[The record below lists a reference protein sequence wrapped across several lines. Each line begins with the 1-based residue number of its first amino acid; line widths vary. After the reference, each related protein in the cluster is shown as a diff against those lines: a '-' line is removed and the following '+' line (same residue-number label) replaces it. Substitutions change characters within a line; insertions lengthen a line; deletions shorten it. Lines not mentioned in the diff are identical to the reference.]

1 MQIRPSM
8 AEIRNV
14 QGFLHKL
21 RDDPVRGLWLNELCS
36 LGVQLPVRGDSAASV
51 DGMIKCFFFTFL
63 LFSGFTFGT
72 STSAVSIPC
81 GLNDEGII
89 NTYLR
94 FLDQLPEVVDEVLHH
109 IHLVGRDVVERN
121 CTITAASHPLFH
133 RVIDVPTRKK
143 TTLFAVALEFDHLLL
158 VPKIIWHVPCD

>member
-1 MQIRPSM
+1 M
-8 AEIRNV
+8 
-14 QGFLHKL
+14 
-21 RDDPVRGLWLNELCS
+21 
-36 LGVQLPVRGDSAASV
+36 RGDSAASV
-51 DGMIKCFFFTFL
+51 DGMINCFFSTFL

-143 TTLFAVALEFDHLLL
+143 TMLFAVALEFDHLLL